1 LESNENESFEYVES
15 ATITELEKARELIEW
30 AHTVY
35 EDQED
40 EEYSSVSVNIA
51 HWEEE
56 TLYISD
62 QVQAVNSTNLLQSL
76 YFSDYSDG

>member
-35 EDQED
+35 ED
-40 EEYSSVSVNIA
+40 
-51 HWEEE
+51 
-56 TLYISD
+56 
-62 QVQAVNSTNLLQSL
+62 
-76 YFSDYSDG
+76 